1 MVFQEIS
8 PRHCKYWEP
17 EGCHPVRFS
26 AHSFKSDW
34 DCVGNVFNIKFWTAA
49 EGEKVCH
56 LQCCADTLSSLK
68 LKIFKISPLC
78 KSFDRRFTQGVKFPV
93 NISTCSLVPV
103 PLPGSQHRV
112 CACDWLWPGFKS
124 WSHQHQ
130 SQQQQKPLTTGVGC
144 NHRPCH
150 IILCCTI
157 LHNAKLL
164 TPCAVVCHYK

>member
-1 MVFQEIS
+1 MVVFQKIS
-8 PRHCKYWEP
+8 RRHSKYWET

-26 AHSFKSDW
+26 THSFKSDW

-78 KSFDRRFTQGVKFPV
+78 KSFDRRFTQGVKFPE
-93 NISTCSLVPV
+93 NISTCSFVCV
-103 PLPGSQHRV
+103 PGSQLRV
-112 CACDWLWPGFKS
+112 CACAWIWSGFKS

-144 NHRPCH
+144 NHRPCY
-150 IILCCTI
+150 IILCCTT
-157 LHNAKLL
+157 LHNA
-164 TPCAVVCHYK
+164 